1 MDVDDGY
8 ALDRA
13 RKLFHLSGS
22 RGARRCRTREANG
35 ARDSSEG
42 STAWLKKMRAGPEAG
57 HGERVR
63 RAGTNLGR
71 NVGKCESC
79 ER

>member
-22 RGARRCRTREANG
+22 RGARRCRTWEANG

-42 STAWLKKMRAGPEAG
+42 SKKMRAGPEAG

-71 NVGKCESC
+71 DVGKCESC

>member
-22 RGARRCRTREANG
+22 RGARCCRTREANG

-42 STAWLKKMRAGPEAG
+42 STAWLKKCEQDPRLVTANECVARA
-57 HGERVR
+57 R
-63 RAGTNLGR
+63 TLG
-71 NVGKCESC
+71 VT
-79 ER
+79 